1 MLLMCVEI
9 VKGGL
14 LICSVVDPD
23 DDAVSKWAKY
33 VEENLKVRKID

>member
-14 LICSVVDPD
+14 LICSVVAPND
-23 DDAVSKWAKY
+23 DEVSRWAKY
-33 VEENLKVRKID
+33 VEEKLRVKKLD